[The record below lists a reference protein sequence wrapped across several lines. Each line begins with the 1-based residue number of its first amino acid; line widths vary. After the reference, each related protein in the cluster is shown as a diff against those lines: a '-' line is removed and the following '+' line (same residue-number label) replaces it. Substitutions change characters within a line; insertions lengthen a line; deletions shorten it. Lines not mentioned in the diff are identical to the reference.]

1 MGNFDIIFESIYMT
15 ENLLAIFMA
24 STHPV
29 KHIMQLVGIYIKLVG
44 ILYFA
49 DHDLFQ

>member
-15 ENLLAIFMA
+15 ENLLAIFMV

-29 KHIMQLVGIYIKLVG
+29 KTHHAIGWNIYKIVWNTL
-44 ILYFA
+44 ICRP
-49 DHDLFQ
+49 